1 MLPLSSIQ
9 QADVDTQIVMVLSA
23 AALLVDCCQN
33 GPPPLCSVYLWI
45 VVDDV
50 NHWWMCL
57 KPPDT
62 GPRDL
67 LSNAR
72 PDSCHGPGWGGGG
85 GFLSPHHRALPFF
98 LQDMGT
104 ALLLVRHC
112 LWGFASLPPPLPCGL
127 PAPADNFGVQ
137 HDDWAN
143 NHSCI
148 THVATGDVARGK
160 KRSASMIVAVIG
172 DLGLIKLGMQCL
184 VNIADL
190 IFALYNWG
198 VVFIIG
204 C

>member
-1 MLPLSSIQ
+1 MGGWRLFKS
-9 QADVDTQIVMVLSA
+9 
-23 AALLVDCCQN
+23 
-33 GPPPLCSVYLWI
+33 PPQ
-45 VVDDV
+45 
-50 NHWWMCL
+50 
-57 KPPDT
+57 
-62 GPRDL
+62 
-67 LSNAR
+67 
-72 PDSCHGPGWGGGG
+72 
-85 GFLSPHHRALPFF
+85 GFAFF
-98 LQDMGT
+98 LQDIGT
-104 ALLLVRHC
+104 ALLLLGQC

-160 KRSASMIVAVIG
+160 KRSATMIVAAIV

-204 C
+204 CCFSWDSDENWQHCTVEDGLCRSRAEQIPREKGSVSSQFS